1 MSQHNRNEPN
11 KKKLPNCKWNEQKE
25 NKLVK
30 ENEISQHK
38 INKTK

>member
-1 MSQHNRNEPN
+1 MSQTKRNYQIVSEMS
-11 KKKLPNCKWNEQKE
+11 KSK

-38 INKTK
+38 INKTKERSEC